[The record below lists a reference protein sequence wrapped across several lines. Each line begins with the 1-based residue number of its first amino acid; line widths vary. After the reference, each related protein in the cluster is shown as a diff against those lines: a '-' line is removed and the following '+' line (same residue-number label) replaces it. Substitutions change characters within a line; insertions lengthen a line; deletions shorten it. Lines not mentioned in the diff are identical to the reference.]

1 MLGELKLKK
10 KKTYSKHD
18 LKREV
23 QNTRIVVSML
33 SQRFLNL
40 EKVLQLYIEMN
51 KHDKK
56 FEKFLDGKSKEK
68 EVSEYKQPKR
78 K

>member
-68 EVSEYKQPKR
+68 ED
-78 K
+78 

>member
-1 MLGELKLKK
+1 MKK
-10 KKTYSKHD
+10 KKVYSKHD

-33 SQRFLNL
+33 SERFLNL

-51 KHDKK
+51 KDDKK
-56 FEKFLDGKSKEK
+56 FEKFLDAKSKEK
-68 EVSEYKQPKR
+68 
-78 K
+78 

>member
-1 MLGELKLKK
+1 LKK
-10 KKTYSKHD
+10 KKVYSKHD

-33 SQRFLNL
+33 SERFLNL

-51 KHDKK
+51 KHEKK
-56 FEKFLDGKSKEK
+56 FEKFLDAKSKEK
-68 EVSEYKQPKR
+68 EKS
-78 K
+78 

>member
-1 MLGELKLKK
+1 MKNKK
-10 KKTYSKHD
+10 VYSKHD

-33 SQRFLNL
+33 SQRLLNL
-40 EKVLQLYIEMN
+40 EKVLQLYVEMN
-51 KHDKK
+51 KDNKK

-68 EVSEYKQPKR
+68 ED
-78 K
+78 

>member
-1 MLGELKLKK
+1 LKK
-10 KKTYSKHD
+10 KKVYSKHD

-33 SQRFLNL
+33 SERFLNL

-51 KHDKK
+51 KHEKK
-56 FEKFLDGKSKEK
+56 FEKFLDATRKEK
-68 EVSEYKQPKR
+68 EKS
-78 K
+78 

>member
-1 MLGELKLKK
+1 LKK
-10 KKTYSKHD
+10 KKVYSKHD

-33 SQRFLNL
+33 SERFLNL

-56 FEKFLDGKSKEK
+56 FEKFLDAKSKEK
-68 EVSEYKQPKR
+68 EKED
-78 K
+78 

>member
-1 MLGELKLKK
+1 MKK
-10 KKTYSKHD
+10 KKVYSKHD

-33 SQRFLNL
+33 SERFLNL

-51 KHDKK
+51 KHEKK
-56 FEKFLDGKSKEK
+56 FEKFLDAKSKEK
-68 EVSEYKQPKR
+68 EKS
-78 K
+78 

>member
-1 MLGELKLKK
+1 MKK
-10 KKTYSKHD
+10 KKVYSKHD

-33 SQRFLNL
+33 SERFLNL

-51 KHDKK
+51 KDDKK
-56 FEKFLDGKSKEK
+56 FEKFLDATRKEK
-68 EVSEYKQPKR
+68 EKEK
-78 K
+78 

>member
-1 MLGELKLKK
+1 MKK
-10 KKTYSKHD
+10 KKVYSKHD

-33 SQRFLNL
+33 SERFLNL

-51 KHDKK
+51 KDDKK
-56 FEKFLDGKSKEK
+56 FEKFLDATRKEK
-68 EVSEYKQPKR
+68 EKS
-78 K
+78 

>member
-1 MLGELKLKK
+1 MKK
-10 KKTYSKHD
+10 KKVYSKHD

-33 SQRFLNL
+33 SERFLNL

-51 KHDKK
+51 KHEKK
-56 FEKFLDGKSKEK
+56 FEKFLDAAKSKEK
-68 EVSEYKQPKR
+68 EKS
-78 K
+78 

>member
-1 MLGELKLKK
+1 MKK
-10 KKTYSKHD
+10 KKVYSKHD

-33 SQRFLNL
+33 SERFLNL

-51 KHDKK
+51 KDDKK
-56 FEKFLDGKSKEK
+56 FEKFLDATRKEK
-68 EVSEYKQPKR
+68 EK
-78 K
+78 